1 MNILRSIIYALSA
14 IRETS
19 ALKRAAK
26 RAGIDPDT
34 DAEFRAVNGLN

>member
-1 MNILRSIIYALSA
+1 MNFFRSIIYALSE

-26 RAGIDPDT
+26 RAGIDT
-34 DAEFRAVNGLN
+34 ENDAEFRAVNVLN